1 MRLLSLLWLC
11 WTQRTTHTAAANALG
26 AAVDVEDGAL
36 LVVRPDGHD
45 EHLWSCAFVAEGD
58 ALRCWDTTPPP
69 VFRVRFRLKDDRRF
83 VLKVTSSWAPVFA
96 QRFWQLSKLN
106 WWKDVPIYRPCY
118 TNKTQ
123 RFVSQFGLVGSPK
136 VNKAWIDQKTSNATA
151 PALVSNTRGR
161 LSFSMDAVMCNAS
174 AAKDPCAKYRP
185 NCTATDY
192 CAVGWYTEIFVN
204 YQDNSHLDSHGFA
217 PFAEVEEGMEVLD
230 HLGSV
235 LGNLY
240 GEVQELCTPNPDP
253 FCRFR
258 DGLCQGVNS
267 STLIAEGNVP
277 CSHSRSMTQGS
288 SLDRSNEY
296 IRSGFPKMYD
306 LRIAGVEEIIENE

>member
-69 VFRVRFRLKDDRRF
+69 VLQAVAHFGMCIL
-83 VLKVTSSWAPVFA
+83 
-96 QRFWQLSKLN
+96 Q
-106 WWKDVPIYRPCY
+106 DVPIYRPCY

-185 NCTATDY
+185 NCIQVIYASETWVLQQGDRASE
-192 CAVGWYTEIFVN
+192 CLH
-204 YQDNSHLDSHGFA
+204 Q
-217 PFAEVEEGMEVLD
+217 AEMPVEE
-230 HLGSV
+230 
-235 LGNLY
+235 
-240 GEVQELCTPNPDP
+240 QEALMMQRCLKKKEAAMKRVIQKAYDAWT
-253 FCRFR
+253 
-258 DGLCQGVNS
+258 
-267 STLIAEGNVP
+267 
-277 CSHSRSMTQGS
+277 
-288 SLDRSNEY
+288 
-296 IRSGFPKMYD
+296 IREWVSGGI
-306 LRIAGVEEIIENE
+306 LWHIRW

>member
-1 MRLLSLLWLC
+1 M
-11 WTQRTTHTAAANALG
+11 
-26 AAVDVEDGAL
+26 VEA
-36 LVVRPDGHD
+36 
-45 EHLWSCAFVAEGD
+45 GD